1 MELAQRQG
9 WSLVVLDLGIDTTTA
24 SGELVANVMTAVSQ
38 WERKV
43 IGERTSAALQTLKA
57 SGKRLGRP
65 VALPE
70 STRQRIA
77 SERRLGSTYK
87 AIADRLNADD
97 IATVKG
103 GPWHAATVAD
113 VVKSVEL
120 DEQMA
125 VFVDANMLIESDSPA
140 TVAAT

>member
-1 MELAQRQG
+1 MHARQTGHILGPGHAVHDSELA
-9 WSLVVLDLGIDTTTA
+9 S
-24 SGELVANVMTAVSQ
+24 VMTAVSQ

-43 IGERTSAALQTLKA
+43 IGERTSAALQALKA

-65 VALPE
+65 VALSE
-70 STRQRIA
+70 SPRQRIA
-77 SERRLGSTYK
+77 TERRFGSTYK

-97 IATVKG
+97 IATVNS

-120 DEQMA
+120 DEQMT
-125 VFVDANMLIESDSPA
+125 VFVDAEVQAVGVRTDETEPRTLPP
-140 TVAAT
+140 